1 MAKQNKKEIRTTP
14 GRLLVRLE
22 HLRESEGKENRTIE
36 GVAIVFNKTYEVTDA
51 WGDTFREHIAPS
63 AVTKEWLATQDVKLN
78 LLHERD
84 ATIARC
90 NKGEGN
96 LRMDVTEDGVRF
108 EFEAPKCDLGDR
120 ALELVRAGV
129 YSGCSFEFYPKDY
142 EVKETT
148 DAEGHTVTDVTHTA
162 FESLEALTIAMD
174 PAYEETS
181 VSARELRGKHGTDTI
196 QPPPHKPD
204 RAEATRREQRERMMK
219 RNKNWINYLLNF

>member
-14 GRLLVRLE
+14 GRLMVRLE

-36 GVAIVFNKTYEVTDA
+36 GVAIVFNKTHEVTDA

-148 DAEGHTVTDVTHTA
+148 DADGHTVTDVTHTA

-204 RAEATRREQRERMMK
+204 RAEVTRREQRERMMK

>member
-1 MAKQNKKEIRTTP
+1 M
-14 GRLLVRLE
+14 VRLE

-148 DAEGHTVTDVTHTA
+148 DADGHTVTDVTHTA

-196 QPPPHKPD
+196 QPIPHKPD
-204 RAEATRREQRERMMK
+204 RAEVTRREQRERMMK

>member
-1 MAKQNKKEIRTTP
+1 M
-14 GRLLVRLE
+14 VRLE

-148 DAEGHTVTDVTHTA
+148 DADGHTVTDVTHTA

-196 QPPPHKPD
+196 QPTPHKPD
-204 RAEATRREQRERMMK
+204 RAEAKRREQRERMMK